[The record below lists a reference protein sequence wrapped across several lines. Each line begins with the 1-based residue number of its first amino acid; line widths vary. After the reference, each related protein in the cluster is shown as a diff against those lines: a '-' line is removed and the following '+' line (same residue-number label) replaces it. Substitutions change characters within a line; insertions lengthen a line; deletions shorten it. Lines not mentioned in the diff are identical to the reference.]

1 MTAAAVDAGT
11 PEAGGR
17 NWLQAMFAARS
28 VAVVGASDNP
38 IKLSGRPIAYLK
50 RFGYA
55 GRIFP
60 VNPGRA
66 QVQGLDAYPDLAS
79 IGEVPDLVML
89 MVDAASTPAA
99 VRECGRLGV
108 PVVIASAA
116 GFAETGEAGA
126 RLQEELRQAARES
139 GIRVLG
145 PNCLGLMGMAARLPI
160 TFTSALDE
168 GDSLPVGSTALISQS
183 GAFGTFLFSA
193 ARIAGVEFSHY
204 ANTGNEADL
213 DVVEILSAL
222 CERPDV
228 QTLSAYFEGITDGHR
243 LAELGR
249 KAIIAD
255 KPLIVAKAGRSP
267 DGARAVSSHTAS
279 LAGSDEVFKDV
290 CEQYGVIAVES
301 INDIVDMMVMFD
313 QGRRLAGRRLTILT
327 MSGGAAALMT
337 DVASANGIVVNEWE
351 PEWRERMAAT
361 IPTFGST
368 ANPIDLTAEL
378 IRDPEILRGAL
389 EVAIEHPGTD
399 VACVLVG
406 NAQTGSE
413 QLIEII
419 AAASARSEKPVVVVW
434 TGNNRPQLDALAA
447 HKIARFDDPARA
459 ARALGALARHAE
471 HRARLVGSDAATPRT
486 AGRRAPGW
494 LRESRSQGLTQ
505 LDELRAGQLLGEW
518 GVPVVSGVAVTD
530 EDAAWEAAQ
539 RLGLPCVAKLLTAQ
553 VAHKSDVG
561 GVLLGLATEK
571 DVRDAFTRLQRLGA
585 ELSVSDARVMVQPM
599 LATAPGDV
607 ELIVG
612 AHRDLTFGPVVTVG
626 LGGVLVEIL
635 EDSVTLLPPF
645 DHETAR
651 RALSRLRG
659 ARLLGDF
666 RGRGARDV
674 EALLDLLVGFSRAA
688 VDLGDDVLEMELNP
702 VVVHAAGKGVMALD
716 ALVRLDPALGDC
728 S

>member
-1 MTAAAVDAGT
+1 MTAAAVGAGT
-11 PEAGGR
+11 PHADGPD
-17 NWLQAMFAARS
+17 WLGAMFAARS
-28 VAVVGASDNP
+28 VAIVGASDNP

-89 MVDAASTPAA
+89 MVDAASTPDA

-116 GFAETGEAGA
+116 GFAETGEEGA
-126 RLQEELRQAARES
+126 RLQEDLRQAAQET

-145 PNCLGLMGMAARLPI
+145 PNCLGLMGMAAHLPI

-193 ARIAGVEFSHY
+193 ARMAGVEFSHY
-204 ANTGNEADL
+204 ANTGNEVDL

-222 CERPDV
+222 CERPEV
-228 QTLSAYFEGITDGHR
+228 TTLSAYFEGLSDGRR

-249 KAIIAD
+249 KALLAD
-255 KPLIVAKAGRSP
+255 KPLIVAKAGRST

-279 LAGSDEVFKDV
+279 LAGSDEVFKDI
-290 CEQYGVIAVES
+290 CEQYGVVAVES

-337 DVASANGIVVNEWE
+337 DVANANGIAVNEWE

-361 IPTFGST
+361 IPSFGST

-389 EVAIEHPGTD
+389 QVAIDHPGTD

-419 AAASARSEKPVVVVW
+419 AAASARSAKPVVVVW
-434 TGNNRPQLDALAA
+434 TGNNRRQLDALAA
-447 HKIARFDDPARA
+447 HRIARFDDPARA
-459 ARALGALARHAE
+459 ARALGALARHGE
-471 HRARLVGSDAATPRT
+471 HRARLVGSDVPAPEL
-486 AGRRAPGW
+486 AGRRLPEW
-494 LRESRSQGLTQ
+494 LAEAAAQGLEQ
-505 LDELRAGQLLGEW
+505 LDELRAGQLLSAW
-518 GVPVVSGVAVTD
+518 DVPVVQGMAVSD
-530 EDAAWEAAQ
+530 EDSAWAAARQ
-539 RLGLPCVAKLLTAQ
+539 VGLPCVAKLLSAH

-561 GVLLGLATEK
+561 GVLLGLSTQAE
-571 DVRDAFTRLQRLGA
+571 VRDAFTRLWALGEQLA
-585 ELSVSDARVMVQPM
+585 IPDGRVMVQPM
-599 LATAPGDV
+599 LDTGPGDV

-612 AHRDLTFGPVVTVG
+612 AHRDLSFGPVVTIG
-626 LGGVLVEIL
+626 LGGVLVEVL

-645 DHETAR
+645 GREEAR

-659 ARLLGDF
+659 ASLLGDF
-666 RGRGARDV
+666 RGRGERDV
-674 EALLDLLVGFSRAA
+674 DAVLDLLVGFSRAA
-688 VDLGDDVLEMELNP
+688 VDLRDDVVEMELNP
-702 VVVHAAGKGVMALD
+702 VVVHAAGQGVLALD
-716 ALVRLDPALGDC
+716 ALVRLAPT
-728 S
+728 